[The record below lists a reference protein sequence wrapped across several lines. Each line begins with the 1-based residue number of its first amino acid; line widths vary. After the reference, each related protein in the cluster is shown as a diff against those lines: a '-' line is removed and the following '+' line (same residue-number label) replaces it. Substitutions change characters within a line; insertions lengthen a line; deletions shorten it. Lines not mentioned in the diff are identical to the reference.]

1 MKICVIPCVV
11 GWSRVHSSQG
21 KPGKPGE
28 KTIFLKSEGK
38 PGKVRELLENFK
50 LCDTV
55 VILLFRR
62 WIIKVVYGQSF
73 SLPENNS
80 QSKIF
85 CLTEIS
91 SSAIRTTFFAPW
103 VTHLTFLAT
112 KKNILTLHDSFLY
125 SCCYG
130 NSLGRKRKA
139 AGPAK
144 TGRCCRTKV
153 VAKWCAEWLCFLSWA
168 R

>member
-1 MKICVIPCVV
+1 MTLLLFSFGVLIYFIVNVFC
-11 GWSRVHSSQG
+11 H
-21 KPGKPGE
+21 
-28 KTIFLKSEGK
+28 FLPSF
-38 PGKVRELLENFK
+38 LL
-50 LCDTV
+50 
-55 VILLFRR
+55 IFRR